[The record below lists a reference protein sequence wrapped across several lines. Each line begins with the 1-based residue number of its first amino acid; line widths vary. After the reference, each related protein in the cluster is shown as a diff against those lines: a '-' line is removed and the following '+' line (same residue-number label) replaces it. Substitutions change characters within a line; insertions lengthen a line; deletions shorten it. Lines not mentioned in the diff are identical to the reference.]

1 MDGDEAHAVKIAA
14 AATKMNRFMAPP
26 SYDYGAHRRVDD
38 YNNAMRSQ
46 RPALAAALL
55 AVVIACHSPTSP
67 TDGKSVGGS
76 ASTEHG
82 RLSGVVTIGPN
93 CPGPEREGNP
103 CPTQP
108 SAYAARKIQVWN
120 EAKTNLLFTVDI
132 DSQGLYLIDLAAPA
146 KYTIDLKPN
155 GIDSTSDLP
164 KVVDI
169 HANTVTKVD
178 VKIDTGLR

>member
-1 MDGDEAHAVKIAA
+1 M
-14 AATKMNRFMAPP
+14 
-26 SYDYGAHRRVDD
+26 DD
-38 YNNAMRSQ
+38 YNIAMRPQ

-55 AVVIACHSPTSP
+55 AVVMACHSPTSP
-67 TDGKSVGGS
+67 TDAKSSVD
-76 ASTEHG
+76 HG

-103 CPTQP
+103 CPTPP

-120 EAKTNLLFTVDI
+120 EARTNLLFTVDI

-146 KYTIDLKPN
+146 KYTVDLKPN
-155 GIDSTSDLP
+155 GIDHTSDLP

-169 HANTVTKVD
+169 HANTVTRVD
-178 VKIDTGLR
+178 VNIDTGIR